1 MKSISKTNVSVENA
15 YSELNQFIS
24 EGHTAILD
32 MAYPD
37 HDGVQDAE
45 TMSELIALY
54 NNCANLIRGC
64 KLAMTHIESTFTYD
78 VVFHSDDADNSKGWQ
93 ESYDYCKA
101 YIEANNGTDE
111 SYFADYKGGI
121 VAIYCHETGEEVYQE
136 VVR

>member
-1 MKSISKTNVSVENA
+1 MKSISKTNVSVEKA

-24 EGHTAILD
+24 EGYTAILD

-54 NNCANLIRGC
+54 NNCANLMRGC
-64 KLAMTHIESTFTYD
+64 KLAMKQIESTFTYD
-78 VVFHSDDADNSKGWQ
+78 VVFHSDNADNSMGFH
-93 ESYDYCKA
+93 ESYDYCKT
-101 YIEANNGTDE
+101 YIDNNNGTDWL
-111 SYFADYKGGI
+111 YFADYKGGI